1 MTQFAQLYLKLDGT
15 TKINAKVELM
25 AEAFRHADPADAAWM
40 LAVLTGWRPKRLVGR
55 ATLRAAVLAATG
67 LPEWLWQEC
76 YDAVGDSAETMAL
89 LLPDAA
95 HQAPAGGLAN
105 WMETRVLP
113 LGHLDHEAQARA
125 IQAAWAELDRSE
137 RFAFNK
143 LLTGALRVGVA
154 RELVIRAV
162 SQALDRPA
170 AEIAHQL
177 MGGFTPSAEHW
188 QQLRQ
193 SSGNKVSASRPYPFA
208 LAHALEDPAALGDLT
223 AWQIEPKWDGIRAQ
237 LIRRAGQTFV
247 WSRGEDLVGDAF
259 PELVALGDQ
268 LPDGTVLDGEI
279 LALAEPTM
287 DWPSPRPFTDLQR
300 RPNRKSPGK
309 KLLSEVPVG
318 FVAFDALEIGGE
330 DLRESSTAD
339 RRATLEALQVPGLML
354 SPVIPMPADLESAR
368 AQAHAQGAEGLMLK
382 RSDAPYPRGR
392 KTGIWWKWKVA
403 PFSVDAVLVYAQRG
417 SGRRASLYTDYTF
430 AVWSGDQLVPFAKA
444 YSGLTDGEI
453 REVDAFIRQSTTEK
467 FGPVRTVT
475 PALVFEIAFEGIQLS
490 NRHKSGVAVRFP
502 RILRWRR
509 DKSPA
514 DADHL
519 DRVHALLRLRA
530 GDAP

>member
-1 MTQFAQLYLKLDGT
+1 MTEFARLYLELDRT
-15 TKINAKVELM
+15 TKTNAKVEAM
-25 AEAFRHADPADAAWM
+25 AQAFRRAEPADAAWM

-76 YDAVGDSAETMAL
+76 YDAVGDSAETIAL
-89 LLPDAA
+89 LLPDSASRGP
-95 HQAPAGGLAN
+95 QGGLAF
-105 WMETRVLP
+105 WMESRVLP
-113 LGHLDHEAQARA
+113 LGSLDPEAQAEA
-125 IQAAWAELDRSE
+125 ILAAWAELDRSE

-162 SQALDRPA
+162 SQALDRPP
-170 AEIAHQL
+170 AEIAHHL
-177 MGGFTPSAEHW
+177 MGGFTPSAEQWHR
-188 QQLRQ
+188 LRQ
-193 SSGNKVSASRPYPFA
+193 PPAGEVSASRPYPFA
-208 LAHALEDPAALGDLT
+208 LAHALEDLADLGDLD

-237 LIRRAGQTFV
+237 LIRRSGQTFV

-259 PELVALGDQ
+259 PEIVALGDR
-268 LPDGTVLDGEI
+268 LPEGTVLDGEI
-279 LALAEPTM
+279 LAIAETAG
-287 DWPSPRPFTDLQR
+287 DWPAPRPFTDLQR
-300 RPNRKSPGK
+300 RLNRKAPGK

-318 FVAFDALEIGGE
+318 FVAFDALEIGGD
-330 DLRESSTAD
+330 DLRETSTAD
-339 RRATLEALQVPGLML
+339 RRAALEALQVPGFML
-354 SPVIPMPADLESAR
+354 SPVISTPADLEAAR
-368 AQAHAQGAEGLMLK
+368 AHAHRQGAEGLMLK
-382 RSDAPYPRGR
+382 RRDAPYPRGR
-392 KTGIWWKWKVA
+392 KSGVWWKWKVA
-403 PFSVDAVLVYAQRG
+403 PFTVDAVLVYAQRG

-453 REVDAFIRQSTTEK
+453 REVDAFVRQSTTEK

-475 PALVFEIAFEGIQLS
+475 PTLVFEIAFEGIQLS

-509 DKSPA
+509 DKRPA
-514 DADHL
+514 DAEHL
-519 DRVHALLRLRA
+519 EQVHALLRARN
-530 GDAP
+530 GEGS